1 MQRCALN
8 DEQTVMV
15 LLVLMFMYECV
26 YSFFY
31 KCNGDRCN
39 WLGCSGS
46 PALVFLH
53 SECFVCLNVMYSLVK
68 GKA

>member
-1 MQRCALN
+1 MCK
-8 DEQTVMV
+8 VIV
-15 LLVLMFMYECV
+15 C
-26 YSFFY
+26 FFY

-53 SECFVCLNVMYSLVK
+53 SECFVCLNVMYTLVK
-68 GKA
+68 DEA